1 MKKYKL
7 GDVIHK
13 VEGNKNKQLKDLPLL
28 GINIEKEFMPSVANT
43 IGTDMSNYQIVKKEQ
58 FACNP
63 MHLGR
68 DERMPTA
75 LLLDRDEI
83 LVSPAYFV
91 FEIIDKNIILPEY
104 LMLYF
109 KRPETDR
116 LLWFKTDSSVRGGLG
131 WNEFCAVELSIPSI
145 EKQKKIVEQYN
156 QITESI
162 KIKERLNNNLEQQA
176 FSFYK
181 SKISNKDKNA
191 VLSDIAN
198 ITMGTSPEGESYND
212 IGNGTVFYQGRS
224 DFGFRIPTVRL
235 YTTEPK
241 KYANKGDILMS
252 VRAPVGDINIA
263 KEKCSIGRGLAA
275 INSKIGC
282 ASFLFYTMLELKL
295 ELNKFNDEGTV
306 FGSITKDDLFA
317 LPVVLLSD
325 DEQKEFEDK
334 VAPMDR
340 LIYTNEEEIIMLK
353 NVQSLLL
360 KKLTAKTAKLS
371 FSKK

>member
-1 MKKYKL
+1 MNHIKL
-7 GDVIHK
+7 RELIRK
-13 VEGNKNKQLKDLPLL
+13 VDGNKNKQLKDLPLL
-28 GINIEKEFMPSVANT
+28 GINIDKEFMPSVANT

-75 LLLDRDEI
+75 LLLDEDEI

-91 FEIIDKNIILPEY
+91 FEIIDKKVLLPEY

-109 KRPETDR
+109 KQKETDR

-131 WNEFCAVELSIPSI
+131 WNELCEI
-145 EKQKKIVEQYN
+145 EVPVPKIDIQKNIVRQYN
-156 QITESI
+156 QISEAI
-162 KIKERLNNNLEQQA
+162 KIKEKLNNNLEQQA

-212 IGNGTVFYQGRS
+212 IGNGIIFYQGRS

-235 YTTEPK
+235 HTTEPK

-263 KEKCSIGRGLAA
+263 KERCSIGRGLAA

-282 ASFLFYTMLELKL
+282 ASFLFYTMLELKF

-306 FGSITKDDLFA
+306 FGSITKDDLFT
-317 LPVVLLSD
+317 LPIVSLSD

-334 VAPMDR
+334 IAPLDR
-340 LIYTNEEEIIMLK
+340 LIYTNEKEIMMLK
-353 NVQSLLL
+353 NMRSLLL

-371 FSKK
+371 FI